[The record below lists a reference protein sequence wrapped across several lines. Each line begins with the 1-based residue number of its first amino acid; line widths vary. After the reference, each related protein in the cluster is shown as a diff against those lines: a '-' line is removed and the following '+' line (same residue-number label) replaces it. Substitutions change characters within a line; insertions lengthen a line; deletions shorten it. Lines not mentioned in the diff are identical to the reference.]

1 LDSFSI
7 RLADAQIETTQKKIG
22 SNRAE
27 QPPIKIEK
35 KQEIHRIAQGKFP
48 SKSRRSNKSNE
59 ASRLLL
65 SGALR
70 PFRPNSV
77 PVFLAVFGPVLG
89 CFFRAR

>member
-1 LDSFSI
+1 MT
-7 RLADAQIETTQKKIG
+7 RIEVTRIEVLVQYPFGWRWLISTN
-22 SNRAE
+22 SDRNRAGQALIE
-27 QPPIKIEK
+27 IEK

-70 PFRPNSV
+70 AFRSCRSV
-77 PVFLAVFGPVLG
+77 M
-89 CFFRAR
+89 